1 VERDAVIVEV
11 GLNEAVSRAQ
21 NPAVPITPQECADDA
36 VRCHDAGAAIVHW
49 HARDPVSGEQRLD
62 DAALYGEAL
71 DLMRTTDVLAY
82 PSYPVDRP
90 DTIDERLAHVWAL
103 REHHGLE
110 LAPVDVGSVT
120 TVIWDA
126 ARHDF
131 LGVDALRR
139 MGVITNSLPFTLDAL
154 ERAGELGMTPT
165 LAAFDVGF
173 TRTVVM
179 LAQAGRVKPP
189 ILHKIFLFG
198 SFAVGPVPSET
209 ALDAHLAQLP
219 DDLDVEWIVVP
230 SALDDPALVERLC
243 RHALAHGGGIRIGIG
258 DLTAAFPSSTNAE
271 LVEMVAGWASDAG
284 RPLASS
290 ADVRRRFSTG

>member
-1 VERDAVIVEV
+1 VIVEV

-36 VRCHDAGAAIVHW
+36 LRCHDAGAAIVHW

-71 DLMRTTDVLAY
+71 DLMRASDVLAY

-126 ARHDF
+126 AHHDF
-131 LGVDALRR
+131 LGVDALRQ

-154 ERAGELGMTPT
+154 ERASELGMTPT

-209 ALDAHLAQLP
+209 ALDAHLAQIP

-230 SALDDPALVERLC
+230 SALNDPALVERLC
-243 RHALAHGGGIRIGIG
+243 RHALERGGGVRIGIG
-258 DLTAAFPSSTNAE
+258 DLAAAFPSSTNAE
-271 LVEMVAGWASDAG
+271 LVDMVAGWAADAG

-290 ADVRRRFSTG
+290 ADVRQRFSTG

>member
-1 VERDAVIVEV
+1 MIVEV

-36 VRCHDAGAAIVHW
+36 LRCHDAGAAIVHW

-71 DLMRTTDVLAY
+71 DLMRASDVLAY

-126 ARHDF
+126 AHHDF
-131 LGVDALRR
+131 LGVDALRQ

-154 ERAGELGMTPT
+154 ERASELGMTPT

-209 ALDAHLAQLP
+209 ALDAHLAQIP

-230 SALDDPALVERLC
+230 SALNDPALVERLC
-243 RHALAHGGGIRIGIG
+243 RHALERGGGVRIGIG
-258 DLTAAFPSSTNAE
+258 DLAAAFPSSTNAE
-271 LVEMVAGWASDAG
+271 LVDMVAGWAADAG

-290 ADVRRRFSTG
+290 ADVRQRFSTG